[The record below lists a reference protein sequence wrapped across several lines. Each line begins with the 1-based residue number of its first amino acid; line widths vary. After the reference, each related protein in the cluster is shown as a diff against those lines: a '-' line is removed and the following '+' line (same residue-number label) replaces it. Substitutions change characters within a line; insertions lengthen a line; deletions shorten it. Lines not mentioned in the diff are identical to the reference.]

1 VGGLKY
7 DLSQREIRKKRE
19 IEQFVGRQIL
29 EKNLFFSE
37 SRDAVSSLITS
48 KHSDQDLR
56 KTFSPTF
63 LAWQS

>member
-1 VGGLKY
+1 MAE
-7 DLSQREIRKKRE
+7 RET
-19 IEQFVGRQIL
+19 EQFVGRQIL